1 LCRIFGGDTLGK
13 MSHPEQW
20 LSVSEAAAYLNVHP
34 ATLRRWSDADE
45 IPYLLTPGG
54 HRRFALSDLQRFAEK
69 HRSNKSSLALPTTW
83 AKQALTRARQ
93 DLPSAESAG
102 WLAALDANMR
112 ERHRAIGRRLM
123 GLTLQYVSAEDGAPL
138 LDEAQAIG
146 QDYGELSRSA
156 GVSLHDALQAALF
169 FRDKLLE
176 ATFELT
182 ETAPVPASDSAR
194 LIKRINALLNVVQ
207 LAVAEVYAGPAPKQP
222 KQRRRNV

>member
-1 LCRIFGGDTLGK
+1 
-13 MSHPEQW
+13 MSHSEQW

-34 ATLRRWSDADE
+34 ATLRRWSDANE
-45 IPYLLTPGG
+45 IPCLLTPGG

-69 HRSNKSSLALPTTW
+69 HRATQALSIAPTTW
-83 AKQALTRARQ
+83 ANQALTRARQ
-93 DLPSAESAG
+93 DLPAPESAG
-102 WLAALDANMR
+102 WLAALDSAMR

-123 GLTLQYVSAEDGAPL
+123 GLTLQYVSVEDGTAL
-138 LDEAQAIG
+138 LDEARALG
-146 QDYGELSRSA
+146 KDYGELSKSA
-156 GVSLHDALQAALF
+156 GISLHDALQAALF

-182 ETAPVPASDSAR
+182 ETAPVAARDSAR

-207 LAVAEVYAGPAPKQP
+207 LAVVEAYAGPATKQP

>member
-1 LCRIFGGDTLGK
+1 

-69 HRSNKSSLALPTTW
+69 HRSTKSSSALPTTW

-93 DLPSAESAG
+93 DLPAPESAG

-123 GLTLQYVSAEDGAPL
+123 G
-138 LDEAQAIG
+138 
-146 QDYGELSRSA
+146 
-156 GVSLHDALQAALF
+156 
-169 FRDKLLE
+169 
-176 ATFELT
+176 
-182 ETAPVPASDSAR
+182 
-194 LIKRINALLNVVQ
+194 
-207 LAVAEVYAGPAPKQP
+207 
-222 KQRRRNV
+222 

>member
-1 LCRIFGGDTLGK
+1 
-13 MSHPEQW
+13 MSHPERW

-69 HRSNKSSLALPTTW
+69 HRATKASSVAPTTW

-93 DLPSAESAG
+93 DLPAPESAG
-102 WLAALDANMR
+102 WLAALDPAMR

-123 GLTLQYVSAEDGAPL
+123 GLTLQYVSVEDGAPL
-138 LDEAQAIG
+138 LDEARALG
-146 QDYGELSRSA
+146 KDYGALSKSA

-182 ETAPVPASDSAR
+182 ETAPVAARDSAR

-207 LAVAEVYAGPAPKQP
+207 LAVAEAYAGPATRQP
-222 KQRRRNV
+222 KQHRRSV

>member
-1 LCRIFGGDTLGK
+1 

-69 HRSNKSSLALPTTW
+69 HRSTKSSSALPTTW

-93 DLPSAESAG
+93 DLPAPESAG

-138 LDEAQAIG
+138 LDEARAIG
-146 QDYGELSRSA
+146 QDYGELSKSA
-156 GVSLHDALQAALF
+156 GVSLYDALQAALF

-182 ETAPVPASDSAR
+182 ETAPVPASDSAK

-207 LAVAEVYAGPAPKQP
+207 LAVAEVYAGPPAKQP
-222 KQRRRNV
+222 KQRRRSA